1 MSKRSKRRRT
11 ALYLVLS
18 VRTGRAIVYVGAP
31 DEKRAIERAKLV
43 HHFVRYAKGEPLTAQ
58 PARYEPRRAAKFT
71 ARFFSVHDA
80 VDDCS
85 GRSAS
90 TLTRNP

>member
-1 MSKRSKRRRT
+1 MSKRSKKRRT

-18 VRTGRAIVYVGAP
+18 VRTGRAIAYIGAP
-31 DEKRAIERAKLV
+31 DAKRAIERVRLV

-58 PARYEPRRAAKFT
+58 MARYEPRHAAKFT
-71 ARFFSVHDA
+71 ARFFSAHDA

-85 GRSAS
+85 GRSA
-90 TLTRNP
+90 